1 MSIDNFD
8 WSLYEDGYTGGSK
21 LVINKS
27 IKTNGKRV
35 KIYSH
40 APYAQEL
47 YDKYEG
53 SLKGV
58 SASSKDSIAGNV
70 YNIKNI
76 VPVSA
81 TEVRIDSDNG
91 MSAIVDM
98 NKERQYIESLGYRNV
113 SSYMSELRRSA
124 IPLEGAT
131 AKVVG
136 KRVSIWGGA
145 KARIEDEFMQEYT
158 NGPKYAYDAKIINYS
173 TAGFMVNVMGV
184 ECFMPKSLASSG
196 PISDPESYVGRTM
209 KVCVVNYSQQTNNFV
224 VSYKKY
230 IEKVLPTKV
239 KEELYVGKQVRALV
253 TGLSK
258 NGIFCSFKDEEGEYI
273 FSSLMHRSTMSKDM
287 EMSFDAHEYIKGDMF
302 IAYIHKI
309 NMDENGNFRIV
320 IGDKRP
326 EIKEEDTDAE
336 EKKIAL

>member
-1 MSIDNFD
+1 MSIENFD

-27 IKTNGKRV
+27 IKTGGKKV

-53 SLKGV
+53 SLNGV
-58 SASSKDSIAGNV
+58 SVTSKDSIAGNI
-70 YNIKNI
+70 YNIKSI

-81 TEVRIDSDNG
+81 NEVRIDSDNG

-98 NKERQYIESLGYRNV
+98 NKERQYVESLGYSNV
-113 SSYMSELRRSA
+113 SSFMTELRKHA
-124 IPLEGAT
+124 IPLEGLT

-136 KRVSIWGGA
+136 KRVSIWDGA
-145 KARIEDEFMQEYT
+145 KSKIEAEFMQEYT
-158 NGPKYAYDAKIINYS
+158 NGPRYAYPAKIISYT
-173 TAGFMVNVMGV
+173 TAGFIANVMGV

-196 PISDPESYVGRTM
+196 PITDPESYIGRTLN
-209 KVCVVNYSQQTNNFV
+209 VCIVNYSQQTSNFV
-224 VSYKKY
+224 ISYKKY
-230 IEKVLPTKV
+230 MEMVLPSKI
-239 KEELYVGKQVRALV
+239 ENELYIGKQVRTLV

-258 NGIFCSFKDEEGEYI
+258 NGIFCSFRDDEGEYI
-273 FSSLMHRSTMSKDM
+273 FTSLLHRSTMSKDM
-287 EMSFDAHEYIKGDMF
+287 ETSFDAHEYVKGDMF
-302 IAYIHKI
+302 VAYIHKI
-309 NMDENGNFRIV
+309 NVDENGNYRIV

-326 EIKEEDTDAE
+326 EIKDEEEDVE
-336 EKKIAL
+336 EKIEL